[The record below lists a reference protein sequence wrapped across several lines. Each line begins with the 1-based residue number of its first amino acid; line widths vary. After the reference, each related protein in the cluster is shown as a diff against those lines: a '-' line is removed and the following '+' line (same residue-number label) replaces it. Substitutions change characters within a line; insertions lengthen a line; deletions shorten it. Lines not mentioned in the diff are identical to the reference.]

1 MSDKPKLSPVEKI
14 KSDSRHLRGTI
25 ANELDN
31 DEPTFDKASEQL
43 IKHHGFYQQ
52 DDRDRRGAKD
62 ADGNPLG
69 KAYSMMLRTKLPG
82 GRLTAKQMLEE
93 LDLCERYGN
102 GDVRLTDRQ
111 GIQTHG
117 ILKESVKPTIRAI
130 CDAKMTTLGAC
141 GDVCRNVLSC
151 PAPFR
156 NNSVRDEMQ
165 EMAKRISD
173 HLLPS
178 SKAYYE
184 LWLTDPE
191 TGEKELAGGGTEGK
205 VIEPLYGDTYLP
217 RKFKVAIAL
226 PEDNCVDVYTN
237 DLGLLTI
244 VENDQIVGYN
254 VLVGGGMGVTPS
266 NKKTFPAVAKPL
278 AFVTPDNMLR
288 VSEAIVK
295 TQRDFGNR
303 ADRKRAR
310 MKYLIHDWGMEKFRA
325 KVEEYYGEPLTD
337 PRPVEVAD
345 VEDHIG
351 WHEQGDGRW
360 FYGLHVDNG
369 RVIDRDDCNMKT
381 AIRQI
386 CEQLQPNLSIT
397 AHQSVLF
404 TDLTS
409 EQRDPLETILRA
421 NGVKLD
427 GEISQVRR
435 WAMACVAMPTCSL
448 AVTESERIMPDV
460 MTQIEADLSRLGLED
475 EKFTIR
481 MTGCPN
487 GCARPY
493 NADIGL
499 VGKTKN
505 KYTIFLGGTLR
516 GDRLAFLYR
525 EIVPLDELASTLVP
539 VFAYF
544 MRERQ
549 DGETLGDFCH
559 RKGAQGLL
567 LFADSYAGEV

>member
-1 MSDKPKLSPVEKI
+1 MSDEPKLSPVEKI
-14 KSDSRHLRGTI
+14 KIESCNLRGTI
-25 ANELDN
+25 AEELGN
-31 DEPTFDKASEQL
+31 DEPAFGKASEQL
-43 IKHHGFYQQ
+43 VKHHGFYQQ

-62 ADGNPLG
+62 ADGKRLG

-82 GRLTAKQMLEE
+82 GRLTSQQMLVE

-111 GIQTHG
+111 GVQTHG
-117 ILKESVKPTIRAI
+117 ILKENIKATIHAI

-151 PAPFR
+151 PAPIR
-156 NNSVRDEMQ
+156 NNPVRDEMH
-165 EMAKRISD
+165 EMARRISD

-178 SKAYYE
+178 SRAYYE
-184 LWLTDPE
+184 LWLTDQE
-191 TGEKELAGGGTEGK
+191 TGEKELAAGGTEGNI
-205 VIEPLYGDTYLP
+205 IEPIYGDTYLP

-237 DLGLLTI
+237 DLGFLTI
-244 VENDQIVGYN
+244 VEDDRIVGYN
-254 VLVGGGMGVTPS
+254 VLIGGGMGVTPS
-266 NKKTFPAVAKPL
+266 NKNTFPAVAQPL
-278 AFVTPDNMLR
+278 AFVTPQNVVR
-288 VSEAIVK
+288 ISEAVVK

-310 MKYLIHDWGMEKFRA
+310 MKYLLYDWGMEKFRA
-325 KVEEYYGEPLTD
+325 KVEQYYGEPLTD
-337 PRPVEVAD
+337 PRPVKVAD

-369 RVIDRDDCNMKT
+369 RVIDRDGCNLKT

-386 CEQLQPNLSIT
+386 CEQIQPNLSIT
-397 AHQSVLF
+397 AHQSLLF
-404 TDLTS
+404 TDLTP
-409 EQRDPLETILRA
+409 EQREPLETILSE
-421 NGVKLD
+421 NGVRLD
-427 GEISQVRR
+427 DEISEVRR
-435 WAMACVAMPTCSL
+435 WSMACVAMPTCPL

-460 MTQIEADLSRLGLED
+460 MAQIETELGRFGLSD
-475 EKFTIR
+475 EKFTVR

-493 NADIGL
+493 NADVGF

-505 KYTIFLGGTLR
+505 KYTVFLGGTLR

-525 EIVPLDELASTLVP
+525 EIVPLEELASSLVP

-544 MRERQ
+544 KQDRQ
-549 DGETLGDFCH
+549 EGETLGDFCH
-559 RKGAQGLL
+559 RKGAQDLL
-567 LFADSYAGEV
+567 AFAESYAAKV